1 MVKAIAVVGSAW
13 GDESKGKMVDYF
25 SDENTMV
32 VRYNGSAQAGHTVVR
47 DGICHIFRHFGSGTL
62 MGASTFLSQFFI
74 NNPTLFLKELEL
86 LKSLDC
92 NPKVFVDEI
101 GMVYV
106 PWDAMINQILE
117 ETRGNARHG
126 SCGIGI
132 NETMKRDELV
142 SYRVTID
149 NLKRPDE
156 LRDRLKFIQE
166 NWIPTRLKQLNLTP
180 SQEWMEN
187 LTSIDILDTYI
198 QQCTEF
204 LSYVTVGNV
213 WHKEIFENKNIVFEG
228 AQGLLLDEDHYF
240 FPHVTHS
247 HTGLKNILVLADII
261 EITELDVIYATRAY
275 ATRHGAGPFP
285 REVKDLSYKDE
296 TNVPH
301 MFQGVLR
308 FGYLDIDL
316 LKESIE
322 NDLKTNPISIDIRH
336 GIAVTCL
343 DQLDEMVEYWYNN
356 MQYTSNWQCMVKKIL
371 QAIKADKEISF
382 VSFGPTADD
391 VTSVQDLVPLN

>member
-1 MVKAIAVVGSAW
+1 M
-13 GDESKGKMVDYF
+13 
-25 SDENTMV
+25 
-32 VRYNGSAQAGHTVVR
+32 
-47 DGICHIFRHFGSGTL
+47 
-62 MGASTFLSQFFI
+62 
-74 NNPTLFLKELEL
+74 FLKELEL